1 MKILLLVGVAFVSA
15 FVPVVNLEA
24 YLVGQSAF
32 VPGGIVPSALA
43 AALGQMLGK
52 CIWYE
57 IGANVAR
64 IPWLAS
70 KINGPKWQKRR
81 EELAHKLRGK
91 GWLTVGSL
99 FLSASVGV
107 PPFAIMSVIAGDLNV
122 PRPVFWITGFTGR
135 FLRFLFT
142 LGAISQI
149 MAWLP

>member
-107 PPFAIMSVIAGDLNV
+107 PP
-122 PRPVFWITGFTGR
+122 
-135 FLRFLFT
+135 LRDHVRD
-142 LGAISQI
+142 SR
-149 MAWLP
+149 